1 MDQSTT
7 IDPIPLRDLWP
18 WALVAALL
26 IVVLYLVTLDQGAV
40 SGAGMFLHELMHDGR
55 HVLALPCH

>member
-40 SGAGMFLHELMHDGR
+40 SAP
-55 HVLALPCH
+55 ACSSTS